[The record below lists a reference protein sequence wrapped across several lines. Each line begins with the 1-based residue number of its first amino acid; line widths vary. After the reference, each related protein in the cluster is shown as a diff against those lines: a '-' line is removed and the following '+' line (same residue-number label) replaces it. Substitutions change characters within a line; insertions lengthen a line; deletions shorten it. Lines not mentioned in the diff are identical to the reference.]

1 MALLEVDSLTKHFAA
16 ITAVDDA
23 SFEVREGEILG
34 LAGPN
39 GAGKTVTFNCITGQ
53 LQPDAGTVVFDGENI
68 PLTGLH
74 YHDRQEEAF
83 YVLDGRI
90 SVETPDREY
99 VVDRGEVFVAEPES
113 PHRAFNGADASG
125 DATVLAVGAPPV
137 SDGHPYEP

>member
-1 MALLEVDSLTKHFAA
+1 MGYHVVDPDEIEPLPDRPSETRD
-16 ITAVDDA
+16 ISEAVGM
-23 SFEVREGEILG
+23 ENLG
-34 LAGPN
+34 LRLYR
-39 GAGKTVTFNCITGQ
+39 VRQ
-53 LQPDAGTVVFDGENI
+53 GEDI

-90 SVETPDREY
+90 RVETPDREY
-99 VVDRGEVFVAEPES
+99 VVDEGEVFVAEPES
-113 PHRAFNGADASG
+113 PHRAFNGADASS